1 MGPRS
6 LTCECVHILA
16 TCAMCLDV
24 MRKGRWYRPSCR
36 YLARC
41 FGTSILDQP
50 LLHLAMWPRI
60 PTTCCW
66 RWVVITSGL
75 IALLEMLGESYKVV
89 AKLARDNL
97 LLDGTSVRLG
107 RMVVNQVPEAEA
119 SQKNKR
125 LRCGAREVDVGMD
138 STSRDCQAA
147 PSTGQ
152 RSGSS
157 GCHECPLLMPR
168 PNLGHVPGV

>member
-1 MGPRS
+1 MLCVKDGVTAHPADIS
-6 LTCECVHILA
+6 LGVLG
-16 TCAMCLDV
+16 L
-24 MRKGRWYRPSCR
+24 RYR
-36 YLARC
+36 
-41 FGTSILDQP
+41 TSHSF
-50 LLHLAMWPRI
+50 LHLAMWPRI

-89 AKLARDNL
+89 AKLAGDNL
-97 LLDGTSVRLG
+97 LLDGTSIRLG

-125 LRCGAREVDVGMD
+125 LRCGAREVVVGMD